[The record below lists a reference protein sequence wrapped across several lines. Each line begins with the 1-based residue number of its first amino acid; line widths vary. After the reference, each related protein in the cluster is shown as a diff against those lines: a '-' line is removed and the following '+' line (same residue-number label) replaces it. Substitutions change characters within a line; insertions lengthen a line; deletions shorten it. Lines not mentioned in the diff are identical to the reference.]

1 MNSARRLLIPVALL
15 LLALPLA
22 GQRRRDPLTDAE
34 TDQLREVADQPE
46 ARVKLWVKF
55 VRARMAALD
64 QIRSDPKFAAER
76 SHRTH
81 DLLEDLAGMI
91 DELDD
96 NIDNYSKQKSDIRK
110 GLKDVVEMES
120 ELQLKLRGILEATDP
135 ASQKE
140 LGEYKFVLQN
150 AVESLNQSSANTR
163 DTLQEQNEEFAKKK
177 DKEKDKDKKKE
188 L

>member
-1 MNSARRLLIPVALL
+1 MTSARRCLAVLLLI

-22 GQRRRDPLTDAE
+22 AQRRRDPLTDPE

-55 VRARMAALD
+55 IRARMAALD

-76 SHRTH
+76 GKRTH
-81 DLLEDLAGMI
+81 DLLEDVANMM

-96 NIDNYSKQKSDIRK
+96 NIDNYSKQHQDVRK
-110 GLKDVVEMES
+110 GLKDVVELES
-120 ELQLKLRGILEATDP
+120 ELQLKLRGIQEATDP

-140 LGEYKFVLQN
+140 LPDYKFVLQN
-150 AVESLNQSSANTR
+150 AVESVTQSAANTR
-163 DTLQEQNEEFAKKK
+163 DTLQEQNEEFSKKNKDK
-177 DKEKDKDKKKE
+177 DKEKEKKK
-188 L
+188 

>member
-1 MNSARRLLIPVALL
+1 MTLARRLLVPVALL

-64 QIRSDPKFAAER
+64 QIRSDPKFAADR
-76 SHRTH
+76 AQRTH
-81 DLLEDLAGMI
+81 DMLEDLAGMI
-91 DELDD
+91 DEMDD
-96 NIDNYSKQKSDIRK
+96 NVDNYSKQKSDIRK

-120 ELQLKLRGILEATDP
+120 ELQLKLRGIQEATDP
-135 ASQKE
+135 AAQKE
-140 LGEYKFVLQN
+140 LATYKFVLQN
-150 AVESLNQSSANTR
+150 AVESVNQSAANTR
-163 DTLQEQNEEFAKKK
+163 DTLQEQNEEFSKKNK
-177 DKEKDKDKKKE
+177 DKEKKK
-188 L
+188 

>member
-1 MNSARRLLIPVALL
+1 MNAARRLLIPVALL
-15 LLALPLA
+15 LVALPLA

-46 ARVKLWVKF
+46 ARVKLWAKF

-76 SHRTH
+76 GQRTH

-91 DELDD
+91 DEMDD
-96 NIDNYSKQKSDIRK
+96 NIDNYARQKSDIRK
-110 GLKDVVEMES
+110 GLKEVVEMES
-120 ELQLKLRGILEATDP
+120 ELQLKLRGILETTDP
-135 ASQKE
+135 AAQKE

-150 AVESLNQSSANTR
+150 AVESVNQSAANTR
-163 DTLQEQNEEFAKKK
+163 DTLQEQNEQFAKKK
-177 DKEKDKDKKKE
+177 DEKKKK
-188 L
+188 